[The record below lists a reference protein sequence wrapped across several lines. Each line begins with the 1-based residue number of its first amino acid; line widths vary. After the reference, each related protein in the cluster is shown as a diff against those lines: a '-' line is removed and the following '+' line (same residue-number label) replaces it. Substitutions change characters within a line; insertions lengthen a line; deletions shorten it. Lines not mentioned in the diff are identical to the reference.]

1 MLRKWHCQADITI
14 HLSPVDPVLIKSG
27 YATLDGPDM
36 VPVQTLRGGRETYYF
51 PGTSLKGV
59 LRSHFERIARTL
71 VEGSVCLPY
80 YDLGRANTIP
90 LPTDS
95 QTERAAA
102 VGCGFR
108 STSNGVMTTAAV
120 YSESCAACRLFGSLR
135 FGGRFSIGDAYPI
148 PESGHI
154 TSKRNGV
161 GIDRYTGGT
170 VPGVLFDLLVLEGG
184 TFETHLRVVNFEGWQ
199 LAAVNLLLID
209 LKDEILR
216 IGSGTSRGLGRVKGE
231 VKSYTLTY
239 LKRTETFKGLAEL
252 VSDEERQQ
260 YDLFSPPLPEP
271 IPLPAP
277 QREGLRHTY
286 SLPDWQ
292 TRLRWLTPTFEQF
305 LSHHGGP
312 KGVAG
317 QGGRRG

>member
-1 MLRKWHCQADITI
+1 MMRKWHCQADVKIL
-14 HLSPVDPVLIKSG
+14 LSPIDPVLIKSG

-36 VPVQTLRGGRETYYF
+36 VPVQTLRGGKETYYF

-71 VEGSVCLPY
+71 KEGSVCLPY
-80 YDLGRANTIP
+80 YDPGRADSIP

-95 QTERAAA
+95 QVERAAA
-102 VGCGFR
+102 VGCGYR
-108 STSNGVMTTAAV
+108 STRDDRNTTAAV

-135 FGGRFSIGDAYPI
+135 FGGRFSIGDAYPT
-148 PESGHI
+148 EDSKHT

-184 TFETHLRVVNFEGWQ
+184 TFETHLRVVNFEAWQ

-209 LKDEILR
+209 LKDEILS

-239 LKRTETFKGLAEL
+239 LRETKTFKGLADL
-252 VSDEERQQ
+252 VNDEERQQ
-260 YDLFSPPLPEP
+260 YGLYLTELSEP
-271 IPLPAP
+271 IELPAP
-277 QREGLRHTY
+277 QRDGLRHVYT
-286 SLPDWQ
+286 LTDWE
-292 TRLRWLTPTFEQF
+292 TRLRRLTPMFEGF
-305 LSHHGGP
+305 LLHHGGP
-312 KGVAG
+312 KGFEGAG
-317 QGGRRG
+317 KRRR

>member
-1 MLRKWHCQADITI
+1 MMRKWHCQADVVI
-14 HLSPVDPVLIKSG
+14 HISPVDPVLIKSG

-36 VPVQTLRGGRETYYF
+36 VPVQTLRGGKVTYYF

-80 YDLGRANTIP
+80 YDPGKADSIP

-95 QTERAAA
+95 PVERAAA
-102 VGCGFR
+102 VGCGYR
-108 STSNGVMTTAAV
+108 STSDDATTTAAV

-135 FGGRFSIGDAYPI
+135 FGGRFSIGDAYPTHD
-148 PESGHI
+148 SRHT
-154 TSKRNGV
+154 TSKRDGV

-170 VPGVLFDLLVLEGG
+170 VHGVKFDLTVLEGG

-209 LKDEILR
+209 LKDEMLS

-231 VKSYTLTY
+231 VKSYKLTY
-239 LKRTETFKGLAEL
+239 LKETKTFKGLAEL
-252 VSDEERQQ
+252 ANDEERQQ
-260 YDLFSPPLPEP
+260 YDLFSPPLREP
-271 IPLPAP
+271 IELPAP
-277 QREGLRHTY
+277 QREGLRLTY
-286 SLPDWQ
+286 TLPDWQ
-292 TRLRWLTPTFEQF
+292 TRLRWLTPTFEGF

-312 KGVAG
+312 QGVVG
-317 QGGRRG
+317 QGGRRR

>member
-1 MLRKWHCQADITI
+1 MLRKWHCQVDVII
-14 HLSPVDPVLIKSG
+14 HISPVDPVLIKSG

-36 VPVQTLRGGRETYYF
+36 VPVQTMRGGRETYYF

-59 LRSHFERIARTL
+59 LRSHFERTARTL

-80 YDLGRANTIP
+80 YDPGKADSIP
-90 LPTDS
+90 LPVDS
-95 QTERAAA
+95 DAERAAA
-102 VGCGFR
+102 VGCGYR
-108 STSNGVMTTAAV
+108 STSDGATTTAAV

-135 FGGRFSIGDAYPI
+135 FGGRFSIGDAYPT
-148 PESGHI
+148 EDSKHT

-170 VPGVLFDLLVLEGG
+170 VPGVLFDLMVLEGG
-184 TFETHLRVVNFEGWQ
+184 TFETHLRVVNFEAWQ

-209 LKDEILR
+209 LKDEILS

-239 LKRTETFKGLAEL
+239 LKATKTFKGLADL

-260 YDLFSPPLPEP
+260 YGLYSTELREP
-271 IPLPAP
+271 IELPAS
-277 QREGLRHTY
+277 QREGLRHVYT
-286 SLPDWQ
+286 LTDWQ
-292 TRLRWLTPTFEQF
+292 TRLRWLTPMFEAF
-305 LSHHGGP
+305 LSQHGGP
-312 KGVAG
+312 QGVVAERE
-317 QGGRRG
+317 RRR